1 MNEETSYEASQE
13 ITDRHLLVAAK
24 QATGFISLRFAG
36 TLIGLGWNVVIARLL
51 GAELLGVFVLGST
64 TALFVALV
72 SSLGVGPMLVRY
84 LPVLMARGD
93 RTGAAGIFRFGTRV
107 VIASSVV
114 VAVLVLLGRNI
125 VAGPIFHEP
134 KLLPYMP
141 IVAAAVIPHALLILY
156 GYALRA
162 CKSAALES
170 LSREVIYKIALVAV
184 FAGLFAV
191 GMRLRGLMIAFVVAN
206 AVTAAVMVVFVQR
219 RAPYLIK
226 GPSTPSIPRR
236 ELLGFSTTM
245 LFVAFMNYTM
255 GITDRFML
263 GILGTSENVGI
274 YNVAFLISNLLATVT
289 MGFNAIFSPIISELY
304 HDNKRGELRA
314 MFASLTRT
322 IILIVAPA
330 FIWLVGFGDDLLRM
344 FGHEFTAGYTALVIL
359 GLSAVASCTVGS
371 VSMMLAMTGHQKYNV
386 VNTVVATG
394 VNILLNWFFIPRCGI
409 VGAALGNGISLAA
422 INVVRML
429 QVHRLL
435 GIHPYNRSYL
445 KLVAAGLVTLAGALY
460 LRSVTPELGL
470 AAIVGILVATM
481 GVFVGVIA
489 LLGIERDDRLILGR
503 VVDKLGIRRFLKRR
517 P

>member
-1 MNEETSYEASQE
+1 MNEETSRELSRE
-13 ITDRHLLVAAK
+13 LTDRHLLVAAK

-36 TLIGLGWNVVIARLL
+36 TLIGLGWNVLLARLL
-51 GAELLGVFVLGST
+51 GAELLGVFVLAST

-72 SSLGVGPMLVRY
+72 ASLGVGPMLVRY
-84 LPVLMARGD
+84 IPVLMSRGN
-93 RTGAAGIFRFGTRV
+93 REGAAGVFRFGSRV
-107 VIASSVV
+107 VIVSSIVAAVV
-114 VAVLVLLGRNI
+114 VLLGRNI
-125 VAGPIFHEP
+125 IAGPIFHEP

-141 IVAAAVIPHALLILY
+141 IVAAAIVPHALLMIF

-162 CKSAALES
+162 YKNAALES
-170 LSREVIYKIALVAV
+170 LSREIIYKIALIAV
-184 FAGLFAV
+184 FGALFAA
-191 GMRLRGLMIAFVVAN
+191 GMRLRGLMLAFVAAN
-206 AVTAAVMVVFVQR
+206 AVTAAIMMIFVYR
-219 RAPYLIK
+219 RAPFLVR
-226 GPSTPSIPRR
+226 GDATPAVARK
-236 ELLGFSTTM
+236 ELLAFSTTM

-274 YNVAFLISNLLATVT
+274 YNVAFLVANLLATVT

-304 HDNKRGELRA
+304 HDHKQTELKA

-344 FGHEFTAGYTALVIL
+344 FGHEFTAGYTALMIL

-371 VSMMLAMTGHQKYNV
+371 VSMMLAMTGHQRYNV

-394 VNILLNWFFIPRCGI
+394 ANILLNWFLIPRYGI
-409 VGAALGNGISLAA
+409 VGAAIGNGASLAV
-422 INVVRML
+422 INIVRML

-445 KLVAAGLVTLAGALY
+445 KLIVAAAVSLSGVLY
-460 LRSVTPELGL
+460 LRATTPELGL
-470 AAIVGILVATM
+470 VAIVGILMATM
-481 GVFVGVIA
+481 AVFVGVIA
-489 LLGIERDDRLILGR
+489 LLGIERDDRLIIGR
-503 VVDKLGIRRFLKRR
+503 TIEKLGLKRPR
-517 P
+517 S